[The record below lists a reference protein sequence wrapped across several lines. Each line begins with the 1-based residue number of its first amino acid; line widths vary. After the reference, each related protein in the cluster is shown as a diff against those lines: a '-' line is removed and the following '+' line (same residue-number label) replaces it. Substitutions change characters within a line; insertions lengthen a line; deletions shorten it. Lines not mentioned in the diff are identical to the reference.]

1 MSEDVENKKI
11 IQRPFFLSILCV
23 IVFVYSTLFILL
35 FLSGGIFNNWIT
47 TVLNDFLNDDLY
59 EKQFILTLS
68 VSGLV
73 LYSLSF
79 ISALLIWRLKRIG
92 FYLYSLS
99 SLALIIIPFFFNL
112 GSWISSGILILMILS
127 FAIYFRKLA

>member
-1 MSEDVENKKI
+1 MSEGTENKKI

-35 FLSGGIFNNWIT
+35 FLSGAIFNNWIT
-47 TVLNDFLNDDLY
+47 SVLNDFLNDDLY
-59 EKQFILTLS
+59 EKQFILILS

-79 ISALLIWRLKRIG
+79 ISVLFIWRLKRLG
-92 FYLYSLS
+92 FYIYAS
-99 SLALIIIPFFFNL
+99 SSIALIIIPFFFNL
-112 GSWISSGILILMILS
+112 GSLISSVILMLMILA